1 MLEIIQSFYLIS
13 KLW

>member
-1 MLEIIQSFYLIS
+1 MAQLALIS